1 MSAIELQS
9 AGDFEWDAAKSEARR
24 VRRGFDFAYVLQSFA
39 DPARVVTA
47 DDRWDNGEE
56 RYRLL
61 GVIEGRVFCV
71 AFTLRGET
79 IRIISA
85 RKANRREVIRYE
97 DSPRQR

>member
-1 MSAIELQS
+1 MSATELQS
-9 AGDFEWDAAKSEARR
+9 ACDFEWDEAKSEACRA
-24 VRRGFDFAYVLQSFA
+24 RRGFDFAYALQAFG

-47 DDRWDNGEE
+47 DDRWDYGEE

-85 RKANRREVIRYE
+85 RKANRREVIHYE